1 VHPIVVIFVLPLLAT
16 LKMEPSPLLTPPS
29 VSRVLNPGFLRSRLR
44 GPEWMDEPG
53 ADAEQLRKSLRYL
66 RRINGFLR
74 YTRSTLS
81 HLERFSRS
89 WKAGETIRI
98 LDVAT
103 GSADLPRAI
112 LKWAKG
118 RGFGL
123 RVVGVDLHAMT
134 TRAAGS
140 DAAVQIV
147 QANAMRLPFAE
158 GSFDYATTSLF
169 LHHLDEADVVTVLA
183 EMGRVARRG
192 VIVGDLLRHRR
203 AYFWVNVLTSLANPM
218 VRHDGRIS
226 VAQAFKREEIEALRD
241 RAGLTFATYHRH
253 FGHRFVLAGERL
265 SDMRRN
271 SNDEARILESN
282 PNDE

>member
-1 VHPIVVIFVLPLLAT
+1 VQQTSLLH
-16 LKMEPSPLLTPPS
+16 PPS
-29 VSRVLNPGFLRSRLR
+29 VVQVFNPAFLQSRLR

-53 ADAEQLRKSLRYL
+53 ANAEHLRKSLRYL

-81 HLERFSRS
+81 HLERFSRR
-89 WKAGETIRI
+89 WRRGETIRI

-118 RGFGL
+118 RGFDV

-134 TRAAGS
+134 ARAAGA
-140 DAAVQIV
+140 DNAVRIV
-147 QANAMRLPFAE
+147 QANAMQLPFAD

-169 LHHLDEADVVTVLA
+169 LHHLDEADVVKVLA
-183 EMGRVARRG
+183 EMGRVTGRG

-203 AYFWVNVLTSLANPM
+203 AYFWVNILTSLANPM

-226 VAQAFKREEIEALRD
+226 VAQAFKREEIIALRD
-241 RAGLTFATYHRH
+241 QAGISFASYHRH
-253 FGHRFVLAGERL
+253 FGHRFVLAGER
-265 SDMRRN
+265 S
-271 SNDEARILESN
+271 SQKSEEF
-282 PNDE
+282 EHG